1 MISKYTYT
9 LRRSGIISGRILKG
23 VKLMI
28 IAYKIFIESLLV
40 VTVATWESAIEK
52 YRIIARN
59 CSHCALVEVYHDEE
73 TNEETET
80 IIYNTDNKIMNI
92 YGKN

>member
-1 MISKYTYT
+1 MISKIHIYAQAVGDL
-9 LRRSGIISGRILKG
+9 LRPHLKG

-59 CSHCALVEVYHDEE
+59 CAHCALVEVYHDEE

-92 YGKN
+92 YSKN